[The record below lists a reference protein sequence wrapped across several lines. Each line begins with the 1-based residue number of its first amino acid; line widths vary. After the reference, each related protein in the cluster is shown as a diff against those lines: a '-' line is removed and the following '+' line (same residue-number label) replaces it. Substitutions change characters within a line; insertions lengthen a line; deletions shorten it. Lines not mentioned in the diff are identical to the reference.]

1 MVFARIAQA
10 AAYAPE
16 QVITNDDL
24 SEIMDTSDEWISSRT
39 GIKRRHITRDETTSD
54 LGTQVASNY
63 FQKLVY

>member
-39 GIKRRHITRDETTSD
+39 GIRRRHITRDETTSD
-54 LGTQVASNY
+54 LGTQVAK
-63 FQKLVY
+63 QQLPLIV

>member
-39 GIKRRHITRDETTSD
+39 GIRRRHITRDETTSD
-54 LGTQVASNY
+54 LGTQVAK
-63 FQKLVY
+63 KLLSKASL

>member
-24 SEIMDTSDEWISSRT
+24 SAIMDTSDEWISSRT
-39 GIKRRHITRDETTSD
+39 GIRRRKS
-54 LGTQVASNY
+54 L
-63 FQKLVY
+63 